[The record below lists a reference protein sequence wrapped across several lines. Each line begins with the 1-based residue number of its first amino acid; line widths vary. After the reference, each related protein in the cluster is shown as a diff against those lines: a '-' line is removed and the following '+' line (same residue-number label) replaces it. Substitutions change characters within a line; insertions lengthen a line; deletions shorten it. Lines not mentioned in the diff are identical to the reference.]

1 MKSNPLFLSQIEQAR
16 RQLRLWRKTRT
27 HREPIPERL
36 WTASVAL
43 ARVHGVS
50 RVAQALRLNYDALKR
65 RVLGAEST
73 GKSPPQALG
82 PFVELPLVSPSPNAP
97 KCTVELAKGTG
108 TTMTI
113 RWEGQGGAKGGH
125 APGVSGLVLGTA
137 AFGAA
142 RSVHW
147 LVQAAASSQPPSHCL
162 QQSVPDFALGRP
174 SAALGQPSVG
184 ASGAGHFG
192 GLAAALSSSHLSAG
206 DLP

>member
-97 KCTVELAKGTG
+97 KCTVELAKRTG

-113 RWEGQGGAKGGH
+113 RWEGQGGARRACKGCFGQGSPRPTLDT
-125 APGVSGLVLGTA
+125 ACRFGLDEDVSSFKCPEHPKEA
-137 AFGAA
+137 MHNNMNN
-142 RSVHW
+142 S
-147 LVQAAASSQPPSHCL
+147 
-162 QQSVPDFALGRP
+162 
-174 SAALGQPSVG
+174 
-184 ASGAGHFG
+184 
-192 GLAAALSSSHLSAG
+192 
-206 DLP
+206 